1 MNFPYFTPQIP
12 CNYELFR
19 IVDSRKDRFLA
30 YTSTKSPCQRC
41 RQHRQSHPFWWVVKN
56 DTVLSELFLSL
67 SAFESL
73 NSSCDRPSIY
83 WPLTANS
90 VKRASLHFKILAVIL
105 TGPLMKDDP

>member
-56 DTVLSELFLSL
+56 DTVLIGAILVSLCLRELELVL
-67 SAFESL
+67 RQTE
-73 NSSCDRPSIY
+73 Y
-83 WPLTANS
+83 
-90 VKRASLHFKILAVIL
+90 ILAVDSKFGETSIA
-105 TGPLMKDDP
+105 PLQNIGCDIDRPTNER